1 MKIEMGE
8 SLMLSWAKHVQGCQ
22 IATLNWKPS
31 NTWDFYNQEEVAQIM
46 QKLKDGFTEDIFKK
60 SNAKQVILQ
69 AELDVLGLKI
79 ENSVIKDVF
88 AIDIAFHEN
97 GLLYSDNMQ
106 KITSK
111 MLRAALVLYSI
122 FNLKSGNII
131 FASPKVQP
139 NCIDLLKERTEL
151 VQQIMNNLGFNF
163 KFSFICNQDFYEQ
176 ILLPVQEKSRCVS
189 DTSDLFM
196 RCLQMWSLFTKETKA
211 KNSEHSVSNG
221 NRQAGASS
229 DYNANLVAFCFSCGH
244 EVLYPHLT
252 QSEAFEK
259 AAAILGIKT
268 NTLRNLRD
276 YFDRYNP
283 KSQRVGWDAEL
294 TDLRKEIIDKY
305 LNNVSA
311 AYEEAK
317 IILKIK

>member
-1 MKIEMGE
+1 M
-8 SLMLSWAKHVQGCQ
+8 
-22 IATLNWKPS
+22 
-31 NTWDFYNQEEVAQIM
+31 
-46 QKLKDGFTEDIFKK
+46 
-60 SNAKQVILQ
+60 
-69 AELDVLGLKI
+69 
-79 ENSVIKDVF
+79 
-88 AIDIAFHEN
+88 
-97 GLLYSDNMQ
+97 
-106 KITSK
+106 
-111 MLRAALVLYSI
+111 
-122 FNLKSGNII
+122 
-131 FASPKVQP
+131 
-139 NCIDLLKERTEL
+139 
-151 VQQIMNNLGFNF
+151 
-163 KFSFICNQDFYEQ
+163 
-176 ILLPVQEKSRCVS
+176 
-189 DTSDLFM
+189 
-196 RCLQMWSLFTKETKA
+196 
-211 KNSEHSVSNG
+211 
-221 NRQAGASS
+221 
-229 DYNANLVAFCFSCGH
+229 VAFCFSCGH